1 MLRLFHFFKAWV
13 ENPRHIGAI
22 VPSSPV
28 LAEMVASQIDFTK
41 PGYLIEL
48 GAGTGALTKAILE
61 TGLPEERLIII
72 EQNPKFV
79 ELLRKKFPKVLILE
93 ADAQEVKQVLSQQGI
108 IQINSIIS
116 GIPLRSLP
124 PKVLINIIKNSL
136 ELLPIGAA
144 FIQFT
149 YGAKSPIPAGLLDSK
164 KFEIITSERIWRNLP
179 PARVW
184 TYRRKTI

>member
-1 MLRLFHFFKAWV
+1 VLRLFQFFKAWV
-13 ENPRHIGAI
+13 KNPRHIGAI
-22 VPSSPV
+22 VPSSSI
-28 LAEMVASQIDFTK
+28 LAQMVASQINLTH

-48 GAGTGALTKAILE
+48 GPGTGALTKAILE
-61 TGLPEERLIII
+61 TGLPPERLVLI

-79 ELLRKKFPKVLILE
+79 QMLKKKFPLSLILQ
-93 ADAQEVKQVLSQQGI
+93 ADAQELKQVLSQKNI

-124 PKVLINIIKNSL
+124 AKVLINIIRGSL
-136 ELLPIGAA
+136 ELLPIGSA

-149 YGAKSPIPAGLLDSK
+149 YGAKSPIPAPLIDLS
-164 KFEIITSERIWRNLP
+164 KFEITKSERIWRNLP

-184 TYRRKTI
+184 TYRKKA